1 MTTQGGYGLVIKI
14 EITAT
19 LTAIAHVL
27 ESDMPEFEKI
37 IADVTAHDSPSGWA
51 QSIATG
57 KRQMNEFTMTLLWDA
72 DAATHAAI
80 VAAFNSDV
88 TVNMSVQDPDGI
100 EVIAFAAHVVKIGR
114 MAEQEEGYQA
124 EITIQPTG
132 VPTIT

>member
-27 ESDMPEFEKI
+27 EADFPEFEKL
-37 IADVTAHDSPSGWA
+37 IAEVTAHDSPSGYA
-51 QSIATG
+51 EYISTG

-72 DAATHAAI
+72 DVATHAAI
-80 VAAFNSDV
+80 VAAFNADP
-88 TVNMSVQDPDGI
+88 TVNMSIQDPDGI

-114 MAEQEEGYQA
+114 QAEQEEGYQA
-124 EITIQPTG
+124 EVTIQPTG